1 MKRINQGVS
10 WTGAGKLGIFTLK
23 LKKAINSRIEILR
36 TEFFDNK

>member
-10 WTGAGKLGIFTLK
+10 WTGAINLGLYTPK
-23 LKKAINSRIEILR
+23 LKKAINSKIEIYR